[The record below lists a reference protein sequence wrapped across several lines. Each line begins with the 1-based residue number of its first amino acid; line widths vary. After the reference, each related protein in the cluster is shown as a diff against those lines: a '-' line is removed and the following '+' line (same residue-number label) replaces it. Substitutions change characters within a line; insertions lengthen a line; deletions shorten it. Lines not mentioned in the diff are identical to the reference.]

1 METLKKVDLS
11 RKKEATS
18 IEEQNKKLVRYAVE
32 EVWNQGNYSVADEI
46 VSSDFVIHSSN
57 PDKEIHGPQGVR
69 QFFTSLRAA
78 FPDIQFAIRDQV
90 AEGNKVVT
98 HWIAEGTHQGSYE
111 GIAATGKHFKVTAI
125 DIDYIRNGKFTECW
139 TNMDE
144 LGMLQQLGIL
154 NNNDPGENVIR
165 QAWDKIAEGYN
176 QFVTDTEIWLANE
189 ALKRVGLLAGQSF
202 LDVAAGCG
210 GLSLP
215 AARLGAKV
223 SATDWSPEMI
233 RLFEERVNKEG
244 LSNAKG
250 QIMDAHHLE
259 LEDNQFDISGSQF
272 GVMLLPDLPKALK
285 EMVRVTKPGGKV
297 LLITYGAPEKIDFLN
312 FFIKA
317 LQFVAPHFPGLPDNP
332 PPLEFQVAD
341 AAVLR
346 QRLVE
351 AGLKNVK
358 VETVTEKL
366 EFNSGQQ
373 FWDWTLNGNPIVGH
387 VLSELNIT
395 DEQIEIIKQQLEQM
409 IRERAGLNSTAI
421 LTDPVNIGFGTK
433 ENS

>member
-1 METLKKVDLS
+1 METVKETGLS
-11 RKKEATS
+11 REKEATS
-18 IEEQNKKLVRYAVE
+18 IENDAE
-32 EVWNQGNYSVADEI
+32 EN
-46 VSSDFVIHSSN
+46 
-57 PDKEIHGPQGVR
+57 
-69 QFFTSLRAA
+69 
-78 FPDIQFAIRDQV
+78 
-90 AEGNKVVT
+90 AE
-98 HWIAEGTHQGSYE
+98 
-111 GIAATGKHFKVTAI
+111 
-125 DIDYIRNGKFTECW
+125 
-139 TNMDE
+139 
-144 LGMLQQLGIL
+144 LQ
-154 NNNDPGENVIR
+154 
-165 QAWDKIAEGYN
+165 QAWDQIAEGYN

-189 ALKRVGLLAGQSF
+189 ALQRVDLQAGQSF

-223 SATDWSPEMI
+223 LAIDWSPEMI
-233 RLFEERVNKEG
+233 SLFERRVHQEG
-244 LSNAKG
+244 LPGAKG
-250 QIMDAHHLE
+250 QVMDAHHLE
-259 LEDNQFDISGSQF
+259 LEDNRFDVSGSQF
-272 GVMLLPDLPKALK
+272 GVMLLPDLQKALK

-317 LQFVAPHFPGLPDNP
+317 LQLVAPHFPGLPTDP

-341 AAVLR
+341 AAVLH

-395 DEQIEIIKQQLEQM
+395 DEQIETIKQQLDQM
-409 IRERAGLNSTAI
+409 IRERAGVNSTAI

-433 ENS
+433 EK

>member
-1 METLKKVDLS
+1 METVKEVDLS
-11 RKKEATS
+11 RKREEATT
-18 IEEQNKKLVRYAVE
+18 IEEQNKKLAPY
-32 EVWNQGNYSVADEI
+32 ADEEE
-46 VSSDFVIHSSN
+46 N
-57 PDKEIHGPQGVR
+57 AE
-69 QFFTSLRAA
+69 LR
-78 FPDIQFAIRDQV
+78 
-90 AEGNKVVT
+90 
-98 HWIAEGTHQGSYE
+98 H
-111 GIAATGKHFKVTAI
+111 
-125 DIDYIRNGKFTECW
+125 
-139 TNMDE
+139 
-144 LGMLQQLGIL
+144 
-154 NNNDPGENVIR
+154 
-165 QAWDKIAEGYN
+165 AWGKIAGGYN

-189 ALKRVGLLAGQSF
+189 GLKRVGLRAGQSF

-215 AARLGAKV
+215 AARLAAKV
-223 SATDWSPEMI
+223 LATDWSPEMI
-233 RLFEERVNKEG
+233 SSFEMRVRKEG

-250 QIMDAHHLE
+250 QVMNGHHLE
-259 LEDNQFDISGSQF
+259 LEDNLFDVSGSQF
-272 GVMLLPDLPKALK
+272 GVMLFPDLPKALK

-297 LLITYGAPEKIDFLN
+297 LLTAYGAPDKIDFLN

-317 LQFVAPHFPGLPDNP
+317 LQYVAPHFPGLPDDP

-341 AAVLR
+341 PAALH

-395 DEQIEIIKQQLEQM
+395 KEQIEIVKQRLEQM
-409 IRERAGLNSTAI
+409 LRERAGTNSTAI